1 MGVMLFGAEH
11 EGRIGWILG
20 VGQVIRVGKLQWSLS
35 ILNTKNQPGAVH
47 EIVLHNKSIP
57 GNIRKSLG

>member
-20 VGQVIRVGKLQWSLS
+20 VGQVIRVGKLQ
-35 ILNTKNQPGAVH
+35 
-47 EIVLHNKSIP
+47 
-57 GNIRKSLG
+57 